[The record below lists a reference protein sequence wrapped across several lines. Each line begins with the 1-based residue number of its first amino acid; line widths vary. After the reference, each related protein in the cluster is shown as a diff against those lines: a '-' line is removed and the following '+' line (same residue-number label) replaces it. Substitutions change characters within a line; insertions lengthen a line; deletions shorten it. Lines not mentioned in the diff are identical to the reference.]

1 VTETNEAGTSALA
14 GLVLPP
20 GTSQPVAMLNIAGPT
35 VRLSEQRMEE
45 IAPMLLVSARDLVG
59 VCAGSP
65 LFKTSRQQPLR
76 SMLPAAE

>member
-1 VTETNEAGTSALA
+1 
-14 GLVLPP
+14 LPP

-35 VRLSEQRMEE
+35 VRLSEPRMEE
-45 IAPMLLVSARDLVG
+45 IAPMLLAAARELVG

-65 LFKTSRQQPLR
+65 LFKTASRQSQR